1 LHLTRRCHVR
11 IVGILGLVGDTVG
24 AIAAIALVDLGPT
37 WYPIALAA
45 TAYHSVWLGGV
56 LHGRLHAER

>member
-1 LHLTRRCHVR
+1 MYASSGFSGSSGTLC
-11 IVGILGLVGDTVG
+11 

-37 WYPIALAA
+37 GYPIALAA
-45 TAYHSVWLGGV
+45 TACHSVWLGGV